1 MRTTVG
7 FFIIMDNNTFQ
18 KPPLAIEAQ
27 LKLLGSRGLIIQ
39 DPALA
44 KHYLKFISYYRF
56 CGYAIEFED
65 VPLSNEKRYRSG
77 TTFERILDCY
87 IFDRKLRLLV
97 IDAIERIEVA
107 IRTVISNELSIKYG
121 AHWYL
126 NKDLFL
132 KRLQHDELIQTIKKE
147 TIHTTHNPSQ
157 HKKREKFIQHYFDKY
172 NYPELPPSWMIAE
185 VLSLGTWS
193 IIFSNLINREDQKI
207 ICKYFGINYVV
218 MTSWLRSLT
227 YLRNLCAHHSKLWS
241 RNFTVKPLMAN
252 HYRFPLKNNN
262 RFTAQAAILKIFL
275 DIVSPDSN
283 WVQHLYELMKN
294 HPQIDIAKMGFWLN
308 WYDEGFWK
316 ISWGT
321 GGALKDK
328 KQQIP
333 TTVPN
338 KQETVTT

>member
-1 MRTTVG
+1 MRTPVG
-7 FFIIMDNNTFQ
+7 FLFMDNIFQ
-18 KPPLAIEAQ
+18 KPPFSIEEQ
-27 LKLLGSRGLIIQ
+27 LKLLSSRGLIIQ
-39 DPALA
+39 DVASA
-44 KHYLKFISYYRF
+44 THYLKFISYYRF

-65 VPLSNEKRYRSG
+65 APLNNEKRYRSG
-77 TTFERILDCY
+77 TTFEQVLDCY

-97 IDAIERIEVA
+97 IDAIERIEVS

-126 NKDLFL
+126 DKDLFL

-147 TIHTTHNPSQ
+147 TIHKVHNPSQ

-207 ICKYFGINYVV
+207 ICKHFGINYVV

-241 RNFTVKPLMAN
+241 RNFTLKPLMAN
-252 HYRFPLKNNN
+252 HYRLPLTNNAH
-262 RFTAQAAILKIFL
+262 FIAQAAILKIFL

-283 WVQHLYELMKN
+283 WPLHLCDLMSK
-294 HPQIDIAKMGFWLN
+294 HPQIDVAKMGFKPN
-308 WYDEGFWK
+308 WYNDDFWK

-328 KQQIP
+328 KQQQ
-333 TTVPN
+333 TATVHD
-338 KQETVTT
+338 KDELVTT